1 MKKQEMRFRRRIEN
15 KQKNIKKI
23 VEQVKNELKDSDL
36 PHDTTEQLMDYLKKN
51 YDFRYNTMMGYT
63 EYREKGMEDCP
74 WLPVE
79 QREVNTFTLKAKLEG
94 IRIWNNDTWRYVM
107 SKEICDY
114 HPVTDYLESVRGKWD
129 GKDHIGMLAACV
141 KTTCPG
147 WNTLFRRWMLAMVA
161 QWMNKNKL
169 YGNAIAP
176 LFISGQ
182 GYNKSTFC
190 RSILPPE
197 LSWGYM
203 DNLQMAEKK
212 QVMLAMNQMLLIN
225 LDEFNQIS
233 PAIQSGFLK
242 NVIQLATVKMKRPYG
257 KHVEDFPRMA
267 SFIATTNMT
276 DILSDPTGNRR
287 FIGVELTTPIDVS
300 TPPCHEQLYA
310 QILHLLESGERYWFN
325 NEETQDIMEFN
336 KNYQLKSG
344 MEMLFENFFELTTD
358 EKKGKYMNTTTIYEY
373 LKRHGGN
380 VMSDRS
386 LIHFGRTLSNINGI
400 VRRRG
405 KRGSE
410 YLVIMK

>member
-1 MKKQEMRFRRRIEN
+1 
-15 KQKNIKKI
+15 
-23 VEQVKNELKDSDL
+23 
-36 PHDTTEQLMDYLKKN
+36 
-51 YDFRYNTMMGYT
+51 
-63 EYREKGMEDCP
+63 
-74 WLPVE
+74 
-79 QREVNTFTLKAKLEG
+79 
-94 IRIWNNDTWRYVM
+94 
-107 SKEICDY
+107 
-114 HPVTDYLESVRGKWD
+114 
-129 GKDHIGMLAACV
+129 
-141 KTTCPG
+141 
-147 WNTLFRRWMLAMVA
+147 
-161 QWMNKNKL
+161 
-169 YGNAIAP
+169 
-176 LFISGQ
+176 
-182 GYNKSTFC
+182 
-190 RSILPPE
+190 
-197 LSWGYM
+197 
-203 DNLQMAEKK
+203 MAEKK

-287 FIGVELTTPIDVS
+287 FIGVELTEPIDVS